1 MALAKPRS
9 ITDHLPGHREFDAV
23 CSVTANLLDVPDVRA
38 WVAKSF
44 PIVLVDEAQDLTR
57 ERLSIVKS
65 LAKNSILLVAADEFQ
80 CLQNAL
86 RPNPFSEW
94 SVAELNPQRL
104 ERVWRTDVA
113 DLLGAA
119 ATIRDGRP
127 PPTGRDFQTIAA
139 PNANLAGTYL
149 ANQIGWRG
157 RNNSIAVLAPTIT
170 RYVSDTVNWAQANR
184 TRQGNGPYAISWE
197 RTEQAEFTDLC
208 ARLNMPARAT
218 NAEALVAIG
227 ELGTRVASDLRSW
240 LWKQRNVLGIT
251 KVSRTDVEL
260 AIEASLANRRR
271 FARASNP
278 KLSAMTI
285 HAAKNREFDGVVLL
299 WPFQVGGDA
308 DQKRRLLYNAIT
320 RARKW
325 CIVLAQGQAI
335 LNAPPFA

>member
-1 MALAKPRS
+1 MEVDVALAKPRS

-149 ANQIGWRG
+149 ANQIGWRKKEQLY
-157 RNNSIAVLAPTIT
+157 RRSCS
-170 RYVSDTVNWAQANR
+170 YDYTV
-184 TRQGNGPYAISWE
+184 
-197 RTEQAEFTDLC
+197 C
-208 ARLNMPARAT
+208 
-218 NAEALVAIG
+218 
-227 ELGTRVASDLRSW
+227 
-240 LWKQRNVLGIT
+240 
-251 KVSRTDVEL
+251 
-260 AIEASLANRRR
+260 
-271 FARASNP
+271 
-278 KLSAMTI
+278 
-285 HAAKNREFDGVVLL
+285 
-299 WPFQVGGDA
+299 
-308 DQKRRLLYNAIT
+308 
-320 RARKW
+320 
-325 CIVLAQGQAI
+325 
-335 LNAPPFA
+335 